1 MKRNAYV
8 FTSNEGYIESK
19 LGWIGIANYINQ
31 TTGKDDYGDTILVL
45 KDKRTF
51 KISTDS
57 VENHFY
63 PPELIDDRL
72 NYYKKSFD
80 FIYSQQGSFL
90 DKDDYDISIASFICI
105 KR

>member
-1 MKRNAYV
+1 MFNELKMYTKNILKWMKRNAYI

-63 PPELIDDRL
+63 PPELIDNRL
-72 NYYKKSFD
+72 NYYKNHL
-80 FIYSQQGSFL
+80 I
-90 DKDDYDISIASFICI
+90 SFIHS
-105 KR
+105 KDHS